1 MLSILHSLK
10 LFLMSATTKKVF
22 KTSHSTRSA
31 HVEMQNWT
39 AKKKCLFIFKIT
51 ERICDFAVVTGNLA
65 CCEHYF
71 IRFNILSNGILV
83 QCSVHYVRCT
93 TTYVHTRNNIE
104 WMETCYSIADWS
116 ASRIIKLTK
125 NNDRTI
131 AAHYVNVK
139 KKISTSKKK
148 CNRKNEIPQTLF
160 ILSCLFLSL
169 VSFYSLFSLCGAKVN
184 AVDKPLAQY
193 INIMK

>member
-1 MLSILHSLK
+1 MLSILHSLE
-10 LFLMSATTKKVF
+10 LFLMSATKKSVQNESF
-22 KTSHSTRSA
+22 NQISPRRSA
-31 HVEMQNWT
+31 KLNC
-39 AKKKCLFIFKIT
+39 KKKCLFIFKIT
-51 ERICDFAVVTGNLA
+51 KRICDFAVVTGNLA

-71 IRFNILSNGILV
+71 IRFNTLSNGIFV

-139 KKISTSKKK
+139 KKTFFYIEKK
-148 CNRKNEIPQTLF
+148 
-160 ILSCLFLSL
+160 
-169 VSFYSLFSLCGAKVN
+169 
-184 AVDKPLAQY
+184 
-193 INIMK
+193 M